1 MPAIASR
8 RRSRLVAAA
17 AVALLVVGCGG
28 GDPATSTAASTSTAS
43 SLATTTTAAATTTT
57 AGSLTGEELVWLEG
71 IRKLHT
77 KSDKILTDAPSNM
90 TPSAL
95 GTLATKMRGC
105 SRELARLGAPTARLQ
120 PVYKLAK
127 NGCAQYDK
135 AAKCFAT
142 AASIGIPFA
151 GTSQERRLNQA
162 IDCGFAA
169 PGKGSLL
176 LAEAEAKGFD
186 IKQTAG

>member
-1 MPAIASR
+1 MPATIGR
-8 RRSRLVAAA
+8 RGTRL
-17 AVALLVVGCGG
+17 AVAVAVVLLVVGCGG
-28 GDPATSTAASTSTAS
+28 ESGMSTAASTPSPSTA
-43 SLATTTTAAATTTT
+43 APTTVAATTSTV
-57 AGSLTGEELVWLEG
+57 GPMTGEELVWLEG
-71 IRKLHT
+71 IGKLHT
-77 KSDKILTDAPSNM
+77 RADKVLTDAPSNM

-105 SRELARLGAPTARLQ
+105 GRELARLGAPSERLA

-127 NGCAQYDK
+127 SGCAQYDK

-142 AASIGIPFA
+142 AASIGIPIA
-151 GTSQERRLNQA
+151 GTVQERRLNQA

-169 PGKGSLL
+169 PGKGSAL
-176 LAEAEAKGFD
+176 LAEAEAKGFE